1 MAVGCEY
8 VVFFF
13 ECIDG
18 TRHVNEYFSIVSRMQ

>member
-8 VVFFF
+8 VVFF